1 MAFDE
6 SILMA
11 ITVGVMGALGLTYLY
26 NKHENKHEKKP
37 QTAGSRR
44 RSSRKSRS
52 KSRKY
57 RK

>member
-1 MAFDE
+1 MVLDE

-26 NKHENKHEKKP
+26 NKHEKKP
-37 QTAGSRR
+37 QSGGSRR
-44 RSSRKSRS
+44 KISRKSRS
-52 KSRKY
+52 KSRRY